1 MLKKFE
7 FRIDSIRRKFRESLT
22 EDQKRMIKKR
32 RKKSKK
38 ND

>member
-7 FRIDSIRRKFRESLT
+7 VRIDSIRSKFRESLT